1 MELNSYRFLSDEEP
15 TDEQLEQLMK
25 EVGEEARAQNEK
37 ANRKFKEYVQLQIK
51 LVRESELAKAE
62 K

>member
-1 MELNSYRFLSDEEP
+1 MELNSYRFLSDAEP

-25 EVGEEARAQNEK
+25 EVGEEARERKEK
-37 ANRKFKEYVQLQIK
+37 ANRKFKEYVQQQIK
-51 LVRESELAKAE
+51 LVRERELAKAE